1 MIQINT
7 ENKIIVGD
15 MKDVR
20 SETIDILYM
29 IYNRTREKEGKEAA
43 MGVLLDMVIK
53 TVKKKNEN
61 MIWEP
66 DLAEMLKYTD

>member
-7 ENKIIVGD
+7 ENKIIIGD
-15 MKDVR
+15 MKDVK
-20 SETIDILYM
+20 SEVIDILYM

-43 MGVLLDMVIK
+43 MGVLLDIVVK
-53 TVKKKNEN
+53 AVKKKNEN

>member
-1 MIQINT
+1 MIQISKYD
-7 ENKIIVGD
+7 KIIVGD
-15 MKDVR
+15 MKDIR
-20 SETIDILYM
+20 SEAIDILYM

-43 MGVLLDMVIK
+43 MGVLLDMVMK
-53 TVKKKNEN
+53 AVKKKNEN